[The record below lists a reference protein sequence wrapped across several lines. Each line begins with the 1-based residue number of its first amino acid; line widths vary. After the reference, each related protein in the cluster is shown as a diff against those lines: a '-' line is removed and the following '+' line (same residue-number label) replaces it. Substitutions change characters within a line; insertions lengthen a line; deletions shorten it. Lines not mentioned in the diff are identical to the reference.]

1 MALAFLAARSDASM
15 HANGRSAGIAAEVL
29 VFIDHQRYER
39 IAHATYHFPISNID
53 VAELVAVLLSAVLL
67 SSPTTALRARA
78 FAAAEG
84 VAPRFASAALHTDRD
99 GLVPDCR
106 RCSVLEAL
114 KRRIMPLYNLAA
126 DDIRVQWTRREDPW
140 MVPMD
145 TAARGSREKMVIP
158 VSFSILGS
166 VLHRNAD
173 LQVTL
178 YRMSAAWM
186 VRDAPARSLAV
197 Q

>member
-1 MALAFLAARSDASM
+1 
-15 HANGRSAGIAAEVL
+15 
-29 VFIDHQRYER
+29 
-39 IAHATYHFPISNID
+39 
-53 VAELVAVLLSAVLL
+53 
-67 SSPTTALRARA
+67 
-78 FAAAEG
+78 
-84 VAPRFASAALHTDRD
+84 
-99 GLVPDCR
+99 
-106 RCSVLEAL
+106 
-114 KRRIMPLYNLAA
+114 
-126 DDIRVQWTRREDPW
+126 

-145 TAARGSREKMVIP
+145 TATRGSREKMVIP

-186 VRDAPARSLAV
+186 VRDAPALSLAV